1 MLNMSENTTQSGY
14 KEKEDLV
21 VTRIIDA
28 PIELVWKSW
37 TDPEHVM
44 KWWGP
49 KYYTSPSCKI
59 DLREGGRY
67 VFCMRAPQN
76 QGGQDSYTA
85 GIFNK
90 IVPMEL
96 LEFTQGMADQDGN
109 PIDPAQAGMPPD
121 FPKSIRTV
129 VTFKRFRGD
138 MTELTVTEYAWPA
151 SQMMVYSIAGLHQ
164 SIDKLIESLKNRN

>member
-1 MLNMSENTTQSGY
+1 MSENTTQSGY

-28 PIELVWKSW
+28 PIELVWEAW
-37 TDPEHVM
+37 TDPDHVM

-59 DLREGGRY
+59 DLREGGKY
-67 VFCMRAPQN
+67 VFCMRAPQE

-85 GIFNK
+85 GIFKK
-90 IVPMEL
+90 ILPMEL

-121 FPKSIRTV
+121 FPKAIRTV

>member
-1 MLNMSENTTQSGY
+1 MSENTTQSGY

-28 PIELVWKSW
+28 PIELVWKAW
-37 TDPEHVM
+37 TDPEQVM

-67 VFCMRAPQN
+67 VFCMRAPQE

-85 GIFNK
+85 GTFKK

-96 LEFTQGMADQDGN
+96 LEFTQGMSDQDGN
-109 PIDPAQAGMPPD
+109 PIDPAQAGLPPD
-121 FPKSIRTV
+121 FPKAIRTV

-164 SIDKLIESLKNRN
+164 SIDKLIESLKNGN

>member
-1 MLNMSENTTQSGY
+1 MSESTTQSGY
-14 KEKEDLV
+14 QEKEDLV

-28 PIELVWKSW
+28 PIELVWKAW

-85 GIFNK
+85 GIFKK

-96 LEFTQGMADQDGN
+96 LEFTQGMSDQDGN

-121 FPKSIRTV
+121 FPKAIRTV
-129 VTFKRFRGD
+129 VTFKRFRND
-138 MTELTVTEYAWPA
+138 MTKLTVTEYAWPA
-151 SQMMVYSIAGLHQ
+151 SQMMVFSIAGLHQ

>member
-1 MLNMSENTTQSGY
+1 MSENTTQSGY

-28 PIELVWKSW
+28 PVELVWKAW
-37 TDPEHVM
+37 TDPEQVM

-59 DLREGGRY
+59 DLREGGKY
-67 VFCMRAPQN
+67 VFCMRAPQE

-85 GIFNK
+85 GIFK
-90 IVPMEL
+90 RIVPMEL
-96 LEFTQGMADQDGN
+96 LEFTQGMSDQDGN

-121 FPKSIRTV
+121 FPKTIRTV

-164 SIDKLIESLKNRN
+164 SIDKLIDSLKK

>member
-1 MLNMSENTTQSGY
+1 MSENTTQSGY

-28 PIELVWKSW
+28 PIELVWKAW

-59 DLREGGRY
+59 DLREGGKY
-67 VFCMRAPQN
+67 VFCMRAPQE

-85 GIFNK
+85 GIFKK
-90 IVPMEL
+90 ILPMEL

-121 FPKSIRTV
+121 FPKAIRTV

>member
-1 MLNMSENTTQSGY
+1 MSEDTIQSVQ
-14 KEKEDLV
+14 KEDLV

-28 PIELVWKSW
+28 PVELVWKAW

-49 KYYTSPSCKI
+49 KYYTSPSCQI
-59 DLREGGRY
+59 DLREGGKY
-67 VFCMRAPQN
+67 VFCMRAPQE

-85 GIFNK
+85 GVFKK

-96 LEFTQGMADQDGN
+96 LEFTQGLSDQDGN

-121 FPKSIRTV
+121 FPKAIRTV

-138 MTELTVTEYAWPA
+138 MTELTVTEYAWPV
-151 SQMMVYSIAGLHQ
+151 SQMMVYSLAGLHQ
-164 SIDKLIESLKNRN
+164 CIDKLVESLKK

>member
-1 MLNMSENTTQSGY
+1 MSDNTTQNGM
-14 KEKEDLV
+14 KEDLV

-28 PIELVWKSW
+28 PIELVWKAW

-59 DLREGGRY
+59 DLREGGKY
-67 VFCMRAPQN
+67 VFCMRAPQE

-85 GIFNK
+85 GVFKK

-96 LEFTQGMADQDGN
+96 LEFTQGMSDKDGN
-109 PIDPAQAGMPPD
+109 PVDPTQVGMPPD
-121 FPKSIRTV
+121 FPKAVRTV

-151 SQMMVYSIAGLHQ
+151 SQMMVYSLAGLHQ
-164 SIDKLIESLKNRN
+164 TIDKLIESLKQ

>member
-1 MLNMSENTTQSGY
+1 MSENTTQSGY

-21 VTRIIDA
+21 VARIIDA
-28 PIELVWKSW
+28 PIELVWKAW

-67 VFCMRAPQN
+67 VFCMRAPQE

-85 GIFNK
+85 GIFKK

-121 FPKSIRTV
+121 FPKAIRTV

>member
-1 MLNMSENTTQSGY
+1 MHNMSENTTQSGY

-28 PIELVWKSW
+28 PIELVWKAW

-59 DLREGGRY
+59 DLREGGIY

-85 GIFNK
+85 GVFIK

-121 FPKSIRTV
+121 FPKAIRTV

-164 SIDKLIESLKNRN
+164 SIDKLIESLKK

>member
-1 MLNMSENTTQSGY
+1 MSENTTQSGY
-14 KEKEDLV
+14 QEKEDLV

-28 PIELVWKSW
+28 PIELVWRAW
-37 TDPEHVM
+37 TDPDHIM

-59 DLREGGRY
+59 DLREGGKY
-67 VFCMRAPQN
+67 VFCMRAPQG
-76 QGGQDSYTA
+76 QGGQDSYTT
-85 GIFNK
+85 GVFKK
-90 IVPMEL
+90 IIPLEL
-96 LEFTQGMADQDGN
+96 LEFTQGLADQDGN

-121 FPKSIRTV
+121 FPKTIRTV

-164 SIDKLIESLKNRN
+164 SMDKLIESLKINKQGV

>member
-1 MLNMSENTTQSGY
+1 MSQDTAQNVD
-14 KEKEDLV
+14 KEDLV

-28 PIELVWKSW
+28 PIELVWRAW

-59 DLREGGRY
+59 DLREGGKY
-67 VFCMRAPQN
+67 VFCMRAPQE
-76 QGGQDSYTA
+76 QGGQDSYT
-85 GIFNK
+85 GGVFKK

-96 LEFTQGMADQDGN
+96 LEFTQGLSDQDGN
-109 PIDPAQAGMPPD
+109 PVDPAQVGMPPD
-121 FPKSIRTV
+121 FPQAIRTV
-129 VTFKRFRGD
+129 VTFKRFRND

-164 SIDKLIESLKNRN
+164 TIDKLIESLKK